1 MEASQPNT
9 VSKPCLPRG
18 VRLKYDETRSEWLL
32 LAPERVIKT
41 DAIAVEILKRC
52 DGTAT
57 FAAIVD
63 DLAQHFSADRARV
76 EADVRALARRTRG
89 QAHGGSMTASPES
102 LDSQKRLGAPVAI
115 LAELT
120 HRCPLGCPY
129 CSNPL
134 TLDPRE
140 DELSTS
146 DWTRVFSQAATLG
159 VLHANL
165 SGGEPAAR
173 QDLTDIIAHCANV
186 GLYTNLITSG
196 IGLTQDRVNELARAG
211 LDHAQLSIQDSDAPS
226 ADRIAG
232 YKGAF
237 ARKLAVAEWITQA
250 GLPLTINAVIHRA
263 NIFRAGDMVRLAVKL
278 GARRVEIAHT
288 QYYGWGL
295 TNRAALMPSRTEAEV
310 AIAEVEALKKTLAGV
325 IVIDHVIPD
334 YHARYPKACMG
345 GWGKRGLNVTPT
357 GKALPCHAA
366 ETIPDLEFWTVRD
379 RSIEDIWINS
389 PAFNAFRGEDWMRE
403 PCRSCPRK
411 TVDYGGCRCQA
422 LALTGDAREADPVCH
437 LSPHHDKIA
446 EIAAQSEDV
455 GGTPPITTGV

>member
-1 MEASQPNT
+1 
-9 VSKPCLPRG
+9 
-18 VRLKYDETRSEWLL
+18 
-32 LAPERVIKT
+32 
-41 DAIAVEILKRC
+41 
-52 DGTAT
+52 
-57 FAAIVD
+57 
-63 DLAQHFSADRARV
+63 
-76 EADVRALARRTRG
+76 
-89 QAHGGSMTASPES
+89 MTALPAR
-102 LDSQKRLGAPVAI
+102 LDSKEGVAPPVAL

-134 TLDPRE
+134 ALDARA
-140 DELSTS
+140 DELDTS
-146 DWTRVFSQAATLG
+146 EWARVFSQAAALG
-159 VLHANL
+159 VLHAHL

-173 QDLTDIIAHCANV
+173 HDLALIVAHCAKV

-196 IGLTQDRVNELARAG
+196 IGLTQDRIKELADAG

-237 ARKLAVAEWITQA
+237 ARKQAVAEWITQA
-250 GLPLTINAVIHRA
+250 CLPLTVNAVIHRA
-263 NIFRAGDMVRLAVKL
+263 NILRAGDIVRLAVAL

-288 QYYGWGL
+288 QFYGWAL
-295 TNRAALMPSRTEAEV
+295 ANRAALMPTAAQAES
-310 AIAEVEALKKTLAGV
+310 AIAEVEALKKTYAGI

-345 GWGKRGLNVTPT
+345 GWAKRGLNIAPS

-366 ETIPDLEFWTVRD
+366 ETIPDLVFWNVRD
-379 RSIEDIWINS
+379 RSIEDIWTNS

-411 TVDYGGCRCQA
+411 TIDYGGCRCQA
-422 LALTGDAREADPVCH
+422 LALSGDAREADPVCH
-437 LSPHHDKIA
+437 LSPHHNKVLKVA
-446 EIAAQSEDV
+446 VLAAQGEDAAAFSYRRM
-455 GGTPPITTGV
+455 PLREPA

>member
-1 MEASQPNT
+1 MTALPARLD
-9 VSKPCLPRG
+9 SK
-18 VRLKYDETRSEWLL
+18 
-32 LAPERVIKT
+32 ERV
-41 DAIAVEILKRC
+41 A
-52 DGTAT
+52 
-57 FAAIVD
+57 
-63 DLAQHFSADRARV
+63 
-76 EADVRALARRTRG
+76 
-89 QAHGGSMTASPES
+89 P
-102 LDSQKRLGAPVAI
+102 PVAL

-134 TLDPRE
+134 ALDARA
-140 DELSTS
+140 DELDTS
-146 DWTRVFSQAATLG
+146 EWARVFSQAAALG
-159 VLHANL
+159 VLHAHL

-173 QDLTDIIAHCANV
+173 HDLALIVAHCAKV

-196 IGLTQDRVNELARAG
+196 IGLTRDRITELADAG

-237 ARKLAVAEWITQA
+237 ARKQAVAEWITQA
-250 GLPLTINAVIHRA
+250 CLPLTVNAVIHRA
-263 NIFRAGDMVRLAVKL
+263 NILRAGDIVRLAVAL

-288 QYYGWGL
+288 QFYGWAL
-295 TNRAALMPSRTEAEV
+295 ANRAALMPTAAQAEL
-310 AIAEVEALKKTLAGV
+310 AIAEVEALKKTYAGI

-345 GWGKRGLNVTPT
+345 GWAKRGLNITPS

-366 ETIPDLEFWTVRD
+366 ETIPDLVFWNVRD
-379 RSIEDIWINS
+379 RSIEDIWTNS

-411 TVDYGGCRCQA
+411 TIDYGGCRCQA
-422 LALTGDAREADPVCH
+422 LALSGDAREADPVCH
-437 LSPHHDKIA
+437 LSPHHNKVLKVA
-446 EIAAQSEDV
+446 VLAAQGEDAAAFSYRRM
-455 GGTPPITTGV
+455 PLREPA

>member
-1 MEASQPNT
+1 MTAT
-9 VSKPCLPRG
+9 
-18 VRLKYDETRSEWLL
+18 
-32 LAPERVIKT
+32 PER
-41 DAIAVEILKRC
+41 
-52 DGTAT
+52 
-57 FAAIVD
+57 F
-63 DLAQHFSADRARV
+63 
-76 EADVRALARRTRG
+76 
-89 QAHGGSMTASPES
+89 
-102 LDSQKRLGAPVAI
+102 DSQKRLGAPVAI

-134 TLDPRE
+134 ALDPRE

-173 QDLTDIIAHCANV
+173 QDLTDIVAHCANV

-295 TNRAALMPSRTEAEV
+295 TNRAALMHSRSEAEV
-310 AIAEVEALKKTLAGV
+310 AIAEV
-325 IVIDHVIPD
+325 
-334 YHARYPKACMG
+334 
-345 GWGKRGLNVTPT
+345 
-357 GKALPCHAA
+357 
-366 ETIPDLEFWTVRD
+366 
-379 RSIEDIWINS
+379 
-389 PAFNAFRGEDWMRE
+389 
-403 PCRSCPRK
+403 
-411 TVDYGGCRCQA
+411 
-422 LALTGDAREADPVCH
+422 
-437 LSPHHDKIA
+437 
-446 EIAAQSEDV
+446 
-455 GGTPPITTGV
+455 